1 MELFQATLGQMGFLF
16 LLIALGFIVVKC
28 KVLDSDSAQV
38 LSKLENTIFVPA
50 LVLNTFIDNFT
61 VEKISSA
68 GLMFGASFV
77 LALIMIPIAILVSKF
92 CSKDKYIQKI
102 YTYGL
107 AFSNFGFMGNAVVN
121 ALFPDIFMN
130 YLIFT
135 LPLWTLIYIWG
146 VPKLLIANEQKTS
159 FIDKLKPFANPML
172 AAMLVGMILGL
183 SGVGSMIPS
192 WLKGAVESASDC
204 MSPVAMLLTGI
215 TIAGTDLKKVLKIGS
230 IYVVSVVRLIIFP
243 AIFMIIIYFF
253 NLPQDLVICAVC
265 SLAMPLGLSTIV
277 VPRAYGRDTS
287 VAAGMAVVSHLL
299 SCITIPI
306 VFYFMT
312 QFLIK

>member
-1 MELFQATLGQMGFLF
+1 MQLFQATLGQMGFLF

-28 KVLDSDSAQV
+28 KVLDSDSSQV

-61 VEKISSA
+61 IEKISSA
-68 GLMFGASFV
+68 GLMFGSSFV
-77 LALIMIPIAILVSKF
+77 LALIMIPLAILVSKLS
-92 CSKDKYIQKI
+92 SKDKYIQKI

-107 AFSNFGFMGNAVVN
+107 SFSNFGFMGNAVVN

-159 FIDKLKPFANPML
+159 FKDKLKPFVNPML
-172 AAMLVGMILGL
+172 ISMLVGMVLGL
-183 SGVGSMIPS
+183 SGVGAMIPS
-192 WLKGAVESASDC
+192 WLKGAVESASSC

-243 AIFMIIIYFF
+243 GVFMAIIYFF
-253 NLPQDLVICAVC
+253 NLPKDLVTCAVC

-287 VAAGMAVVSHLL
+287 VAAGMTVVSHLM
-299 SCITIPI
+299 SCITIPV

-312 QFLIK
+312 QFLV

>member
-1 MELFQATLGQMGFLF
+1 MEILQTTLGQMGFLF

-28 KVLDSDSAQV
+28 KVLDSDAAQV

-50 LVLNTFIDNFT
+50 LVFNTFIHNFT

-68 GLMFGASFV
+68 WLMFASSFV
-77 LALIMIPIAILVSKF
+77 LAIIVIPLAILVSKL
-92 CSKDKYIQKI
+92 CTKDKYIQKI

-107 AFSNFGFMGNAVVN
+107 SFSNFGFMGNAIVS
-121 ALFPDIFMN
+121 AIFPDFFMN

-135 LPLWTLIYIWG
+135 LPLWTLIYVWG
-146 VPKLLIANEQKTS
+146 VPKLLIASEQKTS
-159 FIDKLKPFANPML
+159 LKEKLKPFLNPML
-172 AAMLVGMILGL
+172 ISMFAGMIIGLTGIKLPAWLG
-183 SGVGSMIPS
+183 S
-192 WLKGAVESASDC
+192 AVSSASSC

-230 IYVVSVVRLIIFP
+230 IYVVSFVRLVVFP
-243 AIFMIIIYFF
+243 GVFMGIIYFCNF
-253 NLPQDLVICAVC
+253 PKDLVVCAVC

-287 VAAGMAVVSHLL
+287 VAAGMTVVSHLA

-306 VFYFMT
+306 VFYFMMMI
-312 QFLIK
+312 L